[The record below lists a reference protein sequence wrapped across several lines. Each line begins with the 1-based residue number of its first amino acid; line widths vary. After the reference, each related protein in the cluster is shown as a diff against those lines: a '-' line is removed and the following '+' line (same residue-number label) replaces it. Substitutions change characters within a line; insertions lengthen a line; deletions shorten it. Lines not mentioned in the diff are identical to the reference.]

1 MRDDALTPTV
11 LVVAADRLARTALVH
26 MVEEVATVA
35 DAVAPRRDL
44 DGVAQTL
51 GAGVIVWDLG
61 LGDPPD
67 AVGRL
72 EHPVVALTEGAEVA
86 RRAIALGVDAVLDRD
101 GDPDRLAVAIRGA
114 ALGLRVIDRRL
125 EDVHVAPARSMEA
138 LTARE
143 REVLG
148 LLAEGL
154 SDRRIGE
161 ELEISAHT
169 AKFHVQSL
177 RSKLGAAS
185 RTEAV
190 VLAMK
195 AGLIRL

>member
-1 MRDDALTPTV
+1 MRADPDLPPV
-11 LVVAADRLARTALVH
+11 LVVAADRLARTTLVR

-44 DGVAQTL
+44 DGVAQSV
-51 GAGVIVWDLG
+51 GAAVIVWDVGHDAL
-61 LGDPPD
+61 PD
-67 AVGRL
+67 ALGRL
-72 EHPVVALTEGAEVA
+72 EHPVVALTEVAEVA
-86 RRAIALGVDAVLDRD
+86 RRAVAVGVDAVIDRD
-101 GDPDRLAVAIRGA
+101 GDPERLALAIRGA
-114 ALGLRVIDRRL
+114 MLGLRVVDRRL
-125 EDVHVAPARSMEA
+125 EEEALHPAVDLEP

-143 REVLG
+143 TEVLG
-148 LLAEGL
+148 LLAGGF

-161 ELEISAHT
+161 ELGISAHT

-177 RSKLGAAS
+177 RAKLGASS

-195 AGLIRL
+195 AGIVRL